1 MLKKK
6 QATFSFA
13 DEALQHAERRWETHW
28 LKKVQEMI
36 DWTLFRRKL
45 NRLYSEDEGRPA
57 WPPDILFR
65 CLLLAEWNGLSDT
78 QLEEALT
85 FRFDYRRFAGIELT
99 AEVPDSTTFVV
110 FRERIR
116 PIREKLLEIM
126 NRQLEQKGYT
136 VHKSVAVDASLV
148 EAHSKPKRKSDHDD
162 PKGGDPDGSWRG
174 FPAKKKKND
183 EGEEEI
189 SRRPALFG
197 YKLHASV
204 STELGFVSKIKMTTA
219 KEHEVN
225 HGEDLLRDET
235 EAAYMDKG
243 YTGLQAALKERG
255 IRNGIQKKARRGHPL
270 SERDLERNKR
280 ITKVRRIVEA
290 MFGCWKQ
297 WYRWRKTRYMGL
309 IRNELASEITAIA
322 WNIKRLYRL
331 ECCQS
336 A

>member
-1 MLKKK
+1 
-6 QATFSFA
+6 
-13 DEALQHAERRWETHW
+13 
-28 LKKVQEMI
+28 
-36 DWTLFRRKL
+36 
-45 NRLYSEDEGRPA
+45 
-57 WPPDILFR
+57 
-65 CLLLAEWNGLSDT
+65 LLLAEWNGLSDT
-78 QLEEALT
+78 QLEEALA

-116 PIREKLLEIM
+116 PIRSKLLEIM
-126 NRQLEQKGYT
+126 NRQLEQKGYK
-136 VHKSVAVDASLV
+136 VHNSVAVDASLV
-148 EAHSKPKRKSDHDD
+148 EAHSKPKRKSGDD
-162 PKGGDPDGSWRG
+162 EPKGGDPDGSWRG
-174 FPAKKKKND
+174 FPSKKKKNK

-204 STELGFVSKIKMTTA
+204 HTKTGFVSEIKVTTA

-225 HGEDLLRDET
+225 HGEDLLREET
-235 EAAYMDKG
+235 QAAYMDKG
-243 YTGLQAALKERG
+243 YTGMQAVLKERG
-255 IRNGIQKKARRGHPL
+255 IRNGIQKKASRGHPL
-270 SERDLERNKR
+270 IKRDLERNKR

-290 MFGCWKQ
+290 TFGCWKQ

-331 ECCQS
+331 ECPQS

>member
-6 QATFSFA
+6 QAKFSFA

-36 DWTLFRRKL
+36 DWTTFRRKL
-45 NRLYSEDEGRPA
+45 NRLYSENEGRPA
-57 WPPDILFR
+57 WPPDLLFR
-65 CLLLAEWNGLSDT
+65 CLLLAEWNGLSDA
-78 QLEEALT
+78 QLEEALA

-99 AEVPDSTTFVV
+99 AEVPDSTTFVA

-116 PIREKLLEIM
+116 PVRQKLLEIM

-136 VHKSVAVDASLV
+136 VHTSVAVDASLV
-148 EAHSKPKRKSDHDD
+148 EAHYKPKRKSDHDE
-162 PKGGDPDGSWRG
+162 PQGGDPDGSWRG
-174 FPAKKKKND
+174 FPSKKKKKD
-183 EGEEEI
+183 DGEEEV

-204 STELGFVSKIKMTTA
+204 STKTGFVSEIKVTTA
-219 KEHEVN
+219 KDYEVK
-225 HGEDLLRDET
+225 HGEDLLRKET
-235 EAAYMDKG
+235 RAVYMDKDYNG
-243 YTGLQAALKERG
+243 MQVVLRERG
-255 IRNGIQKKARRGHPL
+255 IRNGIQKKARRGQPL
-270 SERDLERNKR
+270 CDRDVEPNKG
-280 ITKVRRIVEA
+280 ITEIRRVVEA

-331 ECCQS
+331 ECCS
-336 A
+336 IA

>member
-6 QATFSFA
+6 QATYSFA
-13 DEALQHAERRWETHW
+13 DEALQHAERRWENHW
-28 LKKVQEMI
+28 LKKVQDLI
-36 DWTLFRRKL
+36 DGTTFRRKL

-57 WPPDILFR
+57 WPPDVLFR

-78 QLEEALT
+78 QLEEALV
-85 FRFDYRRFAGIELT
+85 FRFDFRRFAGIELT

-116 PIREKLLEIM
+116 PIREKLLELM
-126 NRQLEQKGYT
+126 NRQLEEKGYK
-136 VHKSVAVDASLV
+136 VHTSVAVDASLV
-148 EAHSKPKRKSDHDD
+148 EAHSKPKRKSDRDE

-174 FPAKKKKND
+174 FPTKKKENEAGK
-183 EGEEEI
+183 EEV

-204 STELGFVSKIKMTTA
+204 STGTGFVSEIKVTTA

-225 HGEDLLRDET
+225 HGEDVLRKET
-235 EAAYMDKG
+235 RAAFMDKG
-243 YTGLQAALKERG
+243 YTGLQAVLQERG

-270 SERDLERNKR
+270 SEWDVERNKR

-309 IRNELASEITAIA
+309 TRNELAGEITAIA

-331 ECCQS
+331 ECCPVG
-336 A
+336 

>member
-6 QATFSFA
+6 EAAFSFA

-28 LKKVQEMI
+28 LKKVQDLI
-36 DWTLFRRKL
+36 DWTPFRRKL

-57 WPPDILFR
+57 WQPDMLFR

-78 QLEEALT
+78 QLEEALA

-99 AEVPDSTTFVV
+99 AEVPDATTFVV

-126 NRQLEQKGYT
+126 NKQLERKGYK
-136 VHKSVAVDASLV
+136 VHPSVAVDATLV

-174 FPAKKKKND
+174 FPSKKKKND
-183 EGEEEI
+183 EGEEVV

-204 STELGFVSKIKMTTA
+204 STKTGFVSEIKVTTA

-225 HGEDLLRDET
+225 HGEDLLRKET
-235 EAAYMDKG
+235 RAAYMDKG
-243 YTGLQAALKERG
+243 YTGMQVVLKERG

-270 SERDLERNKR
+270 TDRDLERNKR
-280 ITKVRRIVEA
+280 ITEVRRVVEA

-309 IRNELASEITAIA
+309 MRNELAGEITAIA

-331 ECCQS
+331 ESWQS

>member
-6 QATFSFA
+6 QAKFTFA

-36 DWTLFRRKL
+36 DRTTFRRKL
-45 NRLYSEDEGRPA
+45 NRLYSENEGRPA
-57 WPPDILFR
+57 WPPDLLFR
-65 CLLLAEWNGLSDT
+65 CLLLAEWNGLSDA
-78 QLEEALT
+78 QLEEALA
-85 FRFDYRRFAGIELT
+85 FRFDYRRFAGIDLT

-126 NRQLEQKGYT
+126 NRQLEQKGYK
-136 VHKSVAVDASLV
+136 VHTSVAVDASWV
-148 EAHSKPKRKSDHDD
+148 EAHSKPKRKSDHDE

-174 FPAKKKKND
+174 FPTKKKKND
-183 EGEEEI
+183 EGEEEV

-204 STELGFVSKIKMTTA
+204 SAKTGFVSEIKVTTA

-225 HGEDLLRDET
+225 HGEDLLRKET
-235 EAAYMDKG
+235 RVAYMDKG
-243 YTGLQAALKERG
+243 YTGMQGVLKKRG

-270 SERDLERNKR
+270 TDQDVERNKR
-280 ITKVRRIVEA
+280 ITEVRRVVEA

-297 WYRWRKTRYMGL
+297 WYRWRKTRYMGS

-331 ECCQS
+331 ECLS
-336 A
+336 V

>member
-6 QATFSFA
+6 KVTFSFA
-13 DEALQHAERRWETHW
+13 DEALQHAEWRWEKHW
-28 LKKVQEMI
+28 LKKVQDLI
-36 DWTLFRRKL
+36 DWTTFRRKL

-57 WPPDILFR
+57 WPPDVLFR
-65 CLLLAEWNGLSDT
+65 CLLLAEWNGISDR
-78 QLEEALT
+78 QLEEALA

-126 NRQLEQKGYT
+126 NRQLEKKGYK
-136 VHKSVAVDASLV
+136 VHTSVAVDASLV
-148 EAHSKPKRKSDHDD
+148 EAHSKPKRTADD
-162 PKGGDPDGSWRG
+162 EDPTGGDPDGSWRG
-174 FPAKKKKND
+174 FPAKKKKNE
-183 EGEEEI
+183 EGEEVV

-204 STELGFVSKIKMTTA
+204 NIHTGFVSEIKVTTA

-225 HGEDLLRDET
+225 YGEDLLRKET
-235 EAAYMDKG
+235 YIAYMDKG
-243 YTGLQAALKERG
+243 YTGLQRVLKERG
-255 IRNGIQKKARRGHPL
+255 IQNGIQKRARRGHPL
-270 SERDLERNKR
+270 SEGDLERNKR
-280 ITKVRRIVEA
+280 ITKKRRIVEA

-331 ECCQS
+331 ECS
-336 A
+336 TTA